1 MRITNKI
8 MQNNSVYNINQNKIL
23 QDKLNSQITT
33 RQKVLKPSDD
43 PVTAIRSLRLRS
55 NLNQVSQYYQKNIP
69 DAENWLDLTESSITT
84 TVDIVTDM
92 INEFQ
97 RGSKGSLTTK
107 DRQIILDTLKECR
120 NEVYATGDNDYA
132 GRTLFTGYR
141 TDYSLSFDKGME
153 KTYEITEQLN
163 KSNMETITY
172 VDTGK
177 LLDLNETNYDTLADT
192 DQTDVERYQ
201 VHRMRLAYEDV
212 DAGTIPTIQA
222 VVGYDD
228 DGNAVYGSA
237 VGTVTVM
244 PQAGATDPY
253 VDIVNNPDAIY
264 FVPETGDLLLGDNVY
279 KNLSGLPAD
288 TEIRIDYNKSKWA
301 DGDLRPEHYFS
312 CSSDGIDY
320 NKEYLTKD
328 GKNNKQVITFDVGFN
343 QKLDVNITADKVYK
357 HGIAR
362 TVDEMISYLEDL
374 DSLDAVV
381 KKLEAMVDDANYD
394 QDMVSAKLEAA
405 KKAQTYLSD
414 TIQKKFEHGITQMQG
429 YLDDTN
435 AALTD
440 VGNKGMRLKLIE
452 NRLSSQEESF
462 TTLATKNDEADLAE
476 LAVHLS
482 SAELTYNA
490 SLNATAKLLQT
501 TLLNYI

>member
-1 MRITNKI
+1 
-8 MQNNSVYNINQNKIL
+8 
-23 QDKLNSQITT
+23 
-33 RQKVLKPSDD
+33 
-43 PVTAIRSLRLRS
+43 
-55 NLNQVSQYYQKNIP
+55 
-69 DAENWLDLTESSITT
+69 
-84 TVDIVTDM
+84 
-92 INEFQ
+92 
-97 RGSKGSLTTK
+97 
-107 DRQIILDTLKECR
+107 
-120 NEVYATGDNDYA
+120 
-132 GRTLFTGYR
+132 
-141 TDYSLSFDKGME
+141 
-153 KTYEITEQLN
+153 
-163 KSNMETITY
+163 
-172 VDTGK
+172 
-177 LLDLNETNYDTLADT
+177 
-192 DQTDVERYQ
+192 
-201 VHRMRLAYEDV
+201 
-212 DAGTIPTIQA
+212 
-222 VVGYDD
+222 
-228 DGNAVYGSA
+228 
-237 VGTVTVM
+237 M
-244 PQAGATDPY
+244 PQAGAADPY

-279 KNLSGLPAD
+279 KNLSSLPAD

-362 TVDEMISYLEDL
+362 TVDEMISYLEEL